1 MHKLAAQID
10 VLNRNDIQ
18 PSAIVRALD
27 ESSEEAR
34 LVLRVAC
41 DDWLVRQR
49 LDLYQRRLRHVR
61 SVLDGDDLRR
71 MGVEPGR
78 IYRQILERLRD
89 ARLDGE
95 ISTRAQE
102 EALVRAVLAEAGD

>member
-1 MHKLAAQID
+1 
-10 VLNRNDIQ
+10 
-18 PSAIVRALD
+18 
-27 ESSEEAR
+27 
-34 LVLRVAC
+34 
-41 DDWLVRQR
+41 
-49 LDLYQRRLRHVR
+49 
-61 SVLDGDDLRR
+61 